1 MAAVSP
7 APARDVRRGPSATLE
22 QALSYGLALVATV
35 DAFAA
40 AFDLPDLELPPSG
53 GDAAV
58 RAALRVTAPL
68 YLASELESA
77 RLLPAVE
84 TIAGLFV
91 SGGLEADLAGTG
103 QLLVNFWK
111 KRHQRFTRREREAF
125 FARLFGAAAE
135 VELAT
140 EGARNEDFEPLMI
153 GLCDELLKLQPS
165 PALSGL
171 MPPSEARVRIA
182 GRLLA
187 ENLLPRTG
195 GIAAFA
201 AGEILT
207 ATQEALE
214 ILKAPAIQRMFGARS
229 VWATVQETARRY
241 LREQVSVSSH
251 VVRAKEGQIILA
263 WVADRLPEIEG
274 GGRLLDGQE
283 LVIEAAQ
290 AWMEASLSLA
300 QR

>member
-1 MAAVSP
+1 MAAVSAAPIP
-7 APARDVRRGPSATLE
+7 AVRRGPTATLE

-53 GDAAV
+53 GNAAD

-84 TIAGLFV
+84 TIAGLFAT
-91 SGGLEADLAGTG
+91 GGIDADLGDAAA
-103 QLLVNFWK
+103 LLMKFWK
-111 KRHQRFTRREREAF
+111 KRHQRFTRRERESF
-125 FARLFGAAAE
+125 FARLFGAHAE

-140 EGARNEDFEPLMI
+140 EAARNEEFEALMI
-153 GLCDELLKLQPS
+153 ALCDELWKLAPT
-165 PALSGL
+165 PVLPGL
-171 MPPSEARVRIA
+171 MRPSEARARVA
-182 GRLLA
+182 ARLVA

-201 AGEILT
+201 AGEILA

-214 ILKAPAIQRMFGARS
+214 ILKAPAIQRLFASRTVWGA
-229 VWATVQETARRY
+229 VQEIARRY
-241 LREQVSVSSH
+241 LREHVPVSAH
-251 VVRAKEGQIILA
+251 VNRAKEGQVILA
-263 WVADRLPEIEG
+263 WLADRLPEIEG
-274 GGRLLDGQE
+274 SARLLQGDE
-283 LVIEAAQ
+283 PVIEAAH

-300 QR
+300 ER